1 MTPLLL
7 VLIHHTGLM
16 DPAAVSPPGVHSS
29 YAQRCAGDG
38 AQRHQVGGRMKVPV
52 FGLGYVRTVTAAYL
66 ASRGDDIW
74 GVDVADHIR
83 KQRP

>member
-1 MTPLLL
+1 
-7 VLIHHTGLM
+7 
-16 DPAAVSPPGVHSS
+16 
-29 YAQRCAGDG
+29 
-38 AQRHQVGGRMKVPV
+38 MKVPV